1 MRVIAAHTGIELAG
15 ERGAADGAGD
25 DVAFFQIGHHCPIRQ
40 GGNAAAAGHELDDGD
55 GELAVAARRVD
66 ASGQQDFSQ

>member
-1 MRVIAAHTGIELAG
+1 MRVVAAHAGVEFAG

-25 DVAFFQIGHHCPIRQ
+25 DVAFFQIGHHRPIWQRS
-40 GGNAAAAGHELDDGD
+40 NAAPAGHQLDDGD

-66 ASGQQDFSQ
+66 AGGQQDFS